1 MGQSMRFKMWMTC
14 VTAVAFVF
22 LGVGEASAED
32 MAGLKFDTGSIDS
45 ELEGQLQSAMKSAFD
60 SVDRWSLIDFSS
72 ARGKM
77 APLTRDCFTQDCL
90 TKAGEALGASA
101 GMSVELSGE
110 AEIYEWT
117 ITVWNLRSG
126 KKLTSEEGNCELCGR
141 AEVQRNFESSIKSVL
156 AATALPERR
165 RARQPEEP
173 PNTGDS
179 DKADDAAG
187 DGVALQISVVPSD
200 AEIHIN
206 DQRAGKG
213 EVNRTVGPGSH
224 EVRFRKEGY
233 RGLNETVVI
242 DENSDAPVVLRVHL
256 SKTDPEAVRVPVGQ
270 GPIDRLGAKRT
281 TYGLIGAGSGA
292 VLLATG
298 IVLTSMD
305 GEAACGDGR
314 PITECEEIYATGGAG
329 MTLGVLGTA
338 LLTGGVTLLS
348 WELLGGEYD
357 DTAAGS
363 VEEPATMSISPAVT
377 SDSGGLLLRGQ
388 F

>member
-1 MGQSMRFKMWMTC
+1 MGQLKRFKMWMTC
-14 VTAVAFVF
+14 VAAVACVV

-32 MAGLKFDTGSIDS
+32 MAGLKFDTDSIDS
-45 ELEGQLQSAMKSAFD
+45 ELEGQLQSAMTSAFD

-90 TKAGEALGASA
+90 TKAGKTLGASA

-117 ITVWNLRSG
+117 ISVWDLRSG
-126 KKLTSEEGNCELCGR
+126 KKLTSQEGNCELCGR
-141 AEVQRNFESSIKSVL
+141 AEVQRTFESSVKSIL

-165 RARQPEEP
+165 RARRTEKPAQ
-173 PNTGDS
+173 
-179 DKADDAAG
+179 ADQTDEADA
-187 DGVALQISVVPSD
+187 DNGVALRISVVPSD

-206 DQRAGKG
+206 DQRAGQG
-213 EVNRTVGPGSH
+213 EVDRTVGPGSH

-270 GPIDRLGAKRT
+270 GPVDRLGAKRT
-281 TYGLIGAGSGA
+281 TYGLIGAGSGVA
-292 VLLATG
+292 LLATG

-305 GEAACGDGR
+305 GEAACSDGR

-329 MTLGVLGTA
+329 MTLGIVGTA

-363 VEEPATMSISPAVT
+363 VEEPATMSISPSVT

>member
-14 VTAVAFVF
+14 VAAAAFVL

-32 MAGLKFDTGSIDS
+32 MAGLKFETGSIDG
-45 ELEGQLQSAMKSAFD
+45 ELEEQLQSSMKSAFD
-60 SVDRWSLIDFSS
+60 SVERWSLIDFSS

-77 APLTRDCFTQDCL
+77 TPLTRDCFTKDCL
-90 TKAGEALGASA
+90 TKAGEATGAAA

-117 ITVWNLRSG
+117 VNVWDLRSG
-126 KKLTSEEGNCELCGR
+126 KKLTSEQGNCELCGR
-141 AEVQRNFESSIKSVL
+141 AEVQRTFESSIKSIL

-165 RARQPEEP
+165 RARRSEKPAA
-173 PNTGDS
+173 
-179 DKADDAAG
+179 ADQTDEADATSS
-187 DGVALQISVVPSD
+187 DGVELRISVVPSD
-200 AEIHIN
+200 AQIRIN
-206 DQRAGKG
+206 DQRAGEGKV
-213 EVNRTVGPGSH
+213 ERTIGPGSH
-224 EVRFRKEGY
+224 EVQFRKEGY

-256 SKTDPEAVRVPVGQ
+256 SKTDPDAVRVPVGE
-270 GPIDRLGAKRT
+270 GPIDRLGPKRT
-281 TYGLIGAGSGA
+281 TYGWIGAGSGA

-329 MTLGVLGTA
+329 MTLGVVGTA

-348 WELLGGEYD
+348 WDLLGGDYD
-357 DTAAGS
+357 DPAADS